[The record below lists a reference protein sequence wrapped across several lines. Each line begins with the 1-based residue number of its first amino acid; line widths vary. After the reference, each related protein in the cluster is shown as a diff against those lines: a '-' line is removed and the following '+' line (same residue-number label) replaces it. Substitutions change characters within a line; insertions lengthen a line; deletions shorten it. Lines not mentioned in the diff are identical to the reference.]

1 MTRYSL
7 YPLLA
12 AVFAAISLVLT
23 EITIEFYGVDPI
35 LAIIFGNLA
44 GGGILL
50 LASAGSPLDWT
61 GAWPWRTLATIAT
74 GALCIYALAYIMA
87 FNAIALIG
95 AGKMALL
102 GQLESPFVVIL
113 AIIFLGEA
121 LTVRRGIAGLIVLAG
136 TLLINFNLRTL
147 EFSLGWGEV
156 LATLAPVSVAAGI
169 IILKPVFDT
178 ADARRVTGLA
188 LVLGAVYMTPF
199 IPTLVSSFELG
210 GAALVS
216 IALMGLF
223 RGLSWLAYNLGLKQI
238 GASRSAIIFISF
250 AFFTVMFQAVIAWL
264 APVLGLQLPGN
275 LAAALLGGG
284 IIAAGIV
291 ILQRD
296 SVQVRSGPPARR
308 GRFFIL

>member
-1 MTRYSL
+1 VTRYSI

-35 LAIIFGNLA
+35 LAIILGNLA

-50 LASAGSPLDWT
+50 LASTGSPLGWAGT
-61 GAWPWRTLATIAT
+61 WPWRPLARIAT
-74 GALCIYALAYIMA
+74 GALCIYALAYLMA

-121 LTVRRGIAGLIVLAG
+121 LTFRRGIAGLFVLAG
-136 TLLINFNLRTL
+136 TVLINFNPRTL
-147 EFSLGWGEV
+147 ELSLGWGEV
-156 LATLAPVSVAAGI
+156 LATLAPVSVATGI
-169 IILKPVFDT
+169 IILKPVFDA

-188 LVLGAVYMTPF
+188 LVLGAVYMTLF
-199 IPTLVSSFELG
+199 IPVFVSSFELS
-210 GAALVS
+210 GAALVA
-216 IALMGLF
+216 IGLMGLF
-223 RGLSWLAYNLGLKQI
+223 RGLSWLAYNLGLKRI
-238 GASRSAIIFISF
+238 GASRSAIVFISF
-250 AFFTVMFQAVIAWL
+250 AFFTVMFQAVIARL
-264 APVLGLQLPGN
+264 APAFGLQLPTN
-275 LAAALLGGG
+275 LSAALLGGG
-284 IIAAGIV
+284 IIAAGII

-296 SVQVRSGPPARR
+296 PVQVRSESPARR
-308 GRFFIL
+308 RRFFI

>member
-1 MTRYSL
+1 M
-7 YPLLA
+7 
-12 AVFAAISLVLT
+12 FAAISLVLT

>member
-296 SVQVRSGPPARR
+296 PVQVRSGPPARR